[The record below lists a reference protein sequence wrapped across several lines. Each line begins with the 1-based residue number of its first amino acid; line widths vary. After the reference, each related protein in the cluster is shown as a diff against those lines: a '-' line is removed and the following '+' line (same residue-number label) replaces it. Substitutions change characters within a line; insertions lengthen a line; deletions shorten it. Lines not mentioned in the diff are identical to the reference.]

1 MSRFR
6 LAALSIASL
15 LALGGAVRAED
26 APRAIRL
33 NQTGLE
39 ANGPKHAVLADPA
52 TTPLAWTLLDAKGAT
67 VAQGKTRVFGDD
79 AASGEHLHQ
88 IDVSAFHM
96 AGEGYRLKV
105 GAAESRPF
113 ALHAKPDGRLSR
125 AALSF
130 FYQQRASVPI
140 EARFVERPNLARPA
154 GHAPDKATC
163 FDQADERGQVWPGC
177 DYILDTSGGWYDA
190 GDQGKYV
197 VNGGISVWTLVNAW
211 ERAAVLKRPVALKA
225 LGDGSQALPENAN
238 GVPDILDE
246 ARFELTFLL
255 AMQVPDGKMLQVPV
269 GNQKPVDGKLT
280 LTAIDASGMA
290 HQKIADRHWT
300 ALPTAPADDRE
311 TRYLYYP
318 TTAATLNL
326 AAVAA
331 QAARVWKTIDPAF
344 AAKCLDAARRAFAAA
359 RAHPDI
365 YAIGPFTGSGGYGD
379 DNLTDEAYWAAAELY
394 ATTGDA
400 AYEKAVRA
408 SPLFL
413 ATGDFG
419 WGSVG
424 TLGTMTLAL
433 APNGLKPAEIAQAR
447 AKLVASAGD
456 YLADDGRQGYAL
468 PYAAPGYPWGSNSS
482 VLNRAMVLGLA
493 YDFTNE
499 AAYRDGAVD
508 AMDYVLGRN
517 PLDRSYVT
525 GFGARPM
532 RHPHHRFWANQANAA
547 YPEPP
552 AGVLSGG
559 PNSTSMGDPVAKAM
573 KGQCR
578 PQTCWTDDYRA
589 FTQNEVAINWNAPL
603 VWTSAFLDD
612 TALSSGKF
620 KKRDGDPSRA
630 SASQATVISSS
641 QGEKP

>member
-1 MSRFR
+1 MIRP
-6 LAALSIASL
+6 AALCLVSL
-15 LALGGAVRAED
+15 LALTSAARAD
-26 APRAIRL
+26 DTPRPIRL

-39 ANGPKHAVLADPA
+39 TLGPKRAVLADPS
-52 TTPLAWTLLDAKGAT
+52 TTPLDWTLLDASGAA
-67 VAQGKTRVFGDD
+67 VAEGKTKVFGDD
-79 AASGEHLHQ
+79 AASGEHVHQ
-88 IDVSAFHM
+88 IDFSTFRRT
-96 AGEGYRLKV
+96 GDGYRLKV

-113 ALHAKPDGRLSR
+113 TLRAKPDGKLTR

-177 DYILDTSGGWYDA
+177 DYTLDASAGWYDA
-190 GDQGKYV
+190 GDHGKYV
-197 VNGGISVWTLVNAW
+197 VNGGVSVWTLVNAY
-211 ERAAVLKRPVALKA
+211 ERAAVLKRQTALKA

-255 AMQVPDGKMLQVPV
+255 AMQVPQGKTLQVPV
-269 GNQKPVDGKLT
+269 GKQTPSGGKLK
-280 LTAIDASGMA
+280 LTPIDASGMA
-290 HQKIADRHWT
+290 HQKIADRYWT
-300 ALPTAPADDRE
+300 GLPTAPADDKQV
-311 TRYLYYP
+311 RYLYYP
-318 TTAATLNL
+318 TTGATLNL

-331 QAARVWKTIDPAF
+331 QAARVWKTLDPAF
-344 AAKCLDAARRAFAAA
+344 SAQCLDAARRAFAAA
-359 RAHPDI
+359 QAHPDI

-379 DNLTDEAYWAAAELY
+379 GDLTDEFYWAAAELY
-394 ATTGDA
+394 AATGEA
-400 AYEKAVRA
+400 PYEKALRA

-413 ATGDFG
+413 ASPTAGTRPTGDIS

-424 TLGTMTLAL
+424 ALGTITLAL
-433 APNGLKPAEIAQAR
+433 APNGLKPAEVAQAR
-447 AKLVASAGD
+447 ANLTASAGK
-456 YLADDGRQGYAL
+456 YLSDDISQGYAL
-468 PYAAPGYPWGSNSS
+468 PYAAPGYPWGSNAS
-482 VLNRAMVLGLA
+482 VLNRVLVLGLA
-493 YDFTNE
+493 HDVTGE
-499 AAYRDGAVD
+499 IAYRYGAVD

-532 RHPHHRFWANQANAA
+532 RHPHHRFWAHQADPA

-559 PNSTSMGDPVAKAM
+559 PNSTSMGDPVAKDM
-573 KGQCR
+573 KGACR

-603 VWTSAFLDD
+603 VWASAFLDD
-612 TALSSGKF
+612 TA
-620 KKRDGDPSRA
+620 R
-630 SASQATVISSS
+630 
-641 QGEKP
+641 

>member
-1 MSRFR
+1 MIR
-6 LAALSIASL
+6 LAALSFASL
-15 LALGGAVRAED
+15 LALTSAARAED
-26 APRAIRL
+26 APSPIRL

-39 ANGPKHAVLADPA
+39 ALGPKRAVLADPSTA
-52 TTPLAWTLLDAKGAT
+52 PLDWTLLDASGAA
-67 VAQGKTRVFGDD
+67 VAQGKTRMFGED
-79 AASGEHLHQ
+79 AASGEHVHQ
-88 IDVSAFHM
+88 IDFSSFRK
-96 AGEGYRLKV
+96 AGDGYRLKV
-105 GAAESRPF
+105 GAIESRPF
-113 ALHAKPDGRLSR
+113 ALRAKPDGKLTR

-163 FDQADERGQVWPGC
+163 FDLADERGQVWPGC
-177 DYILDTSGGWYDA
+177 DYTLDASDGWYDA

-211 ERAAVLKRPVALKA
+211 ERASVLKRPGAMKA
-225 LGDGSQALPENAN
+225 LGDGGLAIPENAN

-255 AMQVPDGKMLQVPV
+255 AMQVPPGKTLQVPV
-269 GNQKPVDGKLT
+269 GKQKPVDGKLT

-290 HQKIADRHWT
+290 HQKIADRYWT
-300 ALPTAPADDRE
+300 GLPTAPADDKQV
-311 TRYLYYP
+311 RYLYYP
-318 TTAATLNL
+318 TTGATLNL
-326 AAVAA
+326 AAVTA

-344 AAKCLDAARRAFAAA
+344 SAKCLEAARRAFTAAQ
-359 RAHPDI
+359 RHPDI

-379 DNLTDEAYWAAAELY
+379 PELADELYWAAAELY

-400 AYEKAVRA
+400 EYEKALRA

-413 ATGDFG
+413 ASPTAGIKPTGDIS

-424 TLGTMTLAL
+424 ALGTLTLAL
-433 APNGLKPAEIAQAR
+433 TPNKLKPAEVAQAR
-447 AKLVASAGD
+447 ANLTASAAK
-456 YLADDGRQGYAL
+456 YLADDIGQGYGL
-468 PYAAPGYPWGSNSS
+468 PYAAPGYPWGSNASI
-482 VLNRAMVLGLA
+482 LNRVLVLGAA
-493 YDFTNE
+493 YDFSGE
-499 AAYRDGAVD
+499 AAYRIGAVD

-532 RHPHHRFWANQANAA
+532 RHPHHRFWAHQADPA

-559 PNSTSMGDPVAKAM
+559 PNSTSMGDDVAKTM
-573 KGQCR
+573 KGQCK
-578 PQTCWTDDYRA
+578 PQTCWRDDYRA

-603 VWTSAFLDD
+603 AWAAAFLDD
-612 TALSSGKF
+612 TA
-620 KKRDGDPSRA
+620 R
-630 SASQATVISSS
+630 
-641 QGEKP
+641 

>member
-6 LAALSIASL
+6 LAALSVVSL
-15 LALGGAVRAED
+15 LALSNIAHAED

-39 ANGPKHAVLADPA
+39 AGGPKRAILADPA
-52 TTPLAWTLLDAKGAT
+52 TAPLAWTLLDTQGIS

-88 IDVSAFHM
+88 IDFSAFHT
-96 AGEGYRLKV
+96 AGDGYRLKV
-105 GAAESRPF
+105 GGTESRPF
-113 ALHAKPDGRLSR
+113 ALHAEPDGRLTR

-154 GHAPDKATC
+154 GHAPDTATC

-177 DYILDTSGGWYDA
+177 DYTLDASGGWYDA

-211 ERAAVLKRPVALKA
+211 ERAATLKRPAALKA
-225 LGDGSQALPENAN
+225 LGDGALALPENAN

-255 AMQVPDGKMLQVPV
+255 AMQVPDGKTLRVPV
-269 GNQKPVDGKLT
+269 GDQKPIDGKLI
-280 LTAIDASGMA
+280 LTGIDASGMV

-344 AAKCLDAARRAFAAA
+344 AARCLDAARRGFAAA

-379 DNLTDEAYWAAAELY
+379 SDLTDEVYWAAAELY

-400 AYEKAVRA
+400 EYAKALRA

-413 ATGDFG
+413 TTGDIG
-419 WGSVG
+419 WSSVK
-424 TLGTMTLAL
+424 TLGTITLAL
-433 APNGLKPAEIAQAR
+433 TPNGLKPAEIAQAR
-447 AKLVASAGD
+447 ANLVASAGKS
-456 YLADDGRQGYAL
+456 LADDRSQGYAL

-482 VLNRAMVLGLA
+482 VLNRVLVLGLA
-493 YDFTNE
+493 YDFTG
-499 AAYRDGAVD
+499 AVAYRDGAVD

-532 RHPHHRFWANQANAA
+532 RHPHHRFWAHQANPA

-559 PNSTSMGDPVAKAM
+559 PNSTSMGDPVAKDM
-573 KGQCR
+573 KGLCR

-603 VWTSAFLDD
+603 VWASAFLDD
-612 TALSSGKF
+612 TN
-620 KKRDGDPSRA
+620 R
-630 SASQATVISSS
+630 
-641 QGEKP
+641 

>member
-1 MSRFR
+1 MIRP
-6 LAALSIASL
+6 AALCLVSL
-15 LALGGAVRAED
+15 LALTRAAHADD
-26 APRAIRL
+26 APRPIRL

-39 ANGPKHAVLADPA
+39 AVGPKRAVLADPA
-52 TTPLAWTLLDAKGAT
+52 TTPLDWTLLNASGA
-67 VAQGKTRVFGDD
+67 VAAQGKTKVFGDD
-79 AASGEHLHQ
+79 AASGEHVHQ
-88 IDVSAFHM
+88 IDFSSFRA
-96 AGEGYRLKV
+96 AGDGYRLKV

-113 ALHAKPDGRLSR
+113 ALRAKPDGKLTR

-177 DYILDTSGGWYDA
+177 DYTLDASAGWYDA
-190 GDQGKYV
+190 GDHGKYV
-197 VNGGISVWTLVNAW
+197 VNGGVSVWTLVNAY
-211 ERAAVLKRPVALKA
+211 ERAALLKRQAALKA

-255 AMQVPDGKMLQVPV
+255 AMQVPQGKTLQVPI
-269 GNQKPVDGKLT
+269 GKQTPSGGKLT
-280 LTAIDASGMA
+280 LTAIDVSGMA
-290 HQKIADRHWT
+290 HQKIADRYWT
-300 ALPTAPADDRE
+300 GLPTAPADDRQV
-311 TRYLYYP
+311 RYLYYP
-318 TTAATLNL
+318 TTGATLNL

-344 AAKCLDAARRAFAAA
+344 SAKCLDAARRAFAAA
-359 RAHPDI
+359 QAHPDI

-379 DNLTDEAYWAAAELY
+379 GELTDEAYWAAAELY
-394 ATTGDA
+394 ATTGEA
-400 AYEKAVRA
+400 PYEKALRA

-413 ATGDFG
+413 ASPTAGARPTGDIS

-424 TLGTMTLAL
+424 ALGTITLAL
-433 APNGLKPAEIAQAR
+433 APNGLKPAEVAQAR
-447 AKLVASAGD
+447 ANLVASAGR
-456 YLADDGRQGYAL
+456 YLSDDISQGYAL
-468 PYAAPGYPWGSNSS
+468 PYASSGYPWGSNAS
-482 VLNRAMVLGLA
+482 VLNRVLVLGLA
-493 YDFTNE
+493 HDFTGE
-499 AAYRDGAVD
+499 IAYRYGAVD

-525 GFGARPM
+525 GFGARAM
-532 RHPHHRFWANQANAA
+532 RHPHHRFWAHQADPA

-559 PNSTSMGDPVAKAM
+559 PNSTSMGDPVAKDM
-573 KGQCR
+573 KGACR

-603 VWTSAFLDD
+603 VWASAFLDD
-612 TALSSGKF
+612 TA
-620 KKRDGDPSRA
+620 R
-630 SASQATVISSS
+630 
-641 QGEKP
+641 

>member
-1 MSRFR
+1 MIR
-6 LAALSIASL
+6 LAALSFASL
-15 LALGGAVRAED
+15 LALTSAARAED
-26 APRAIRL
+26 APSPIRL

-39 ANGPKHAVLADPA
+39 ALGPKRAVLADPSTA
-52 TTPLAWTLLDAKGAT
+52 PLDWTLLDASGAA
-67 VAQGKTRVFGDD
+67 VAQGKTRMFGDD
-79 AASGEHLHQ
+79 AASGEHVHQ
-88 IDVSAFHM
+88 IDFSAFRK
-96 AGEGYRLKV
+96 AGDGYRLKV
-105 GAAESRPF
+105 GAVESRPF
-113 ALHAKPDGRLSR
+113 VLRARPDGKLTR

-140 EARFVERPNLARPA
+140 EARLVERPDLARPA

-163 FDQADERGQVWPGC
+163 FDLADERGQVWPGC
-177 DYILDTSGGWYDA
+177 DYTLDASEGWYDA

-211 ERAAVLKRPVALKA
+211 ERAAVLKRAAALKA
-225 LGDGSQALPENAN
+225 LGDGGLAIPENAN

-255 AMQVPDGKMLQVPV
+255 AMQVPPSKTLQVPV
-269 GNQKPVDGKLT
+269 GKQKPVDGKLA

-290 HQKIADRHWT
+290 HQKIADRYWT
-300 ALPTAPADDRE
+300 GLPTAPADDKQV
-311 TRYLYYP
+311 RYLYYP
-318 TTAATLNL
+318 TTGATLNL

-344 AAKCLDAARRAFAAA
+344 SAKCLEAARRAFAAA
-359 RAHPDI
+359 QRHPDI

-379 DNLTDEAYWAAAELY
+379 PELADELYWAAAELY

-400 AYEKAVRA
+400 EYEKALRA

-413 ATGDFG
+413 ASPTAGAKPTGDIS

-424 TLGTMTLAL
+424 ALGTLTLAL
-433 APNGLKPAEIAQAR
+433 TPNKLKPAEVAQAR
-447 AKLVASAGD
+447 ANLTASAAK
-456 YLADDGRQGYAL
+456 YLADDIGQGYAL
-468 PYAAPGYPWGSNSS
+468 PYAAPGYPWGSNASI
-482 VLNRAMVLGLA
+482 LNRVLVLGAA
-493 YDFTNE
+493 YDFSGE
-499 AAYRDGAVD
+499 VAYRIGAVD

-532 RHPHHRFWANQANAA
+532 RHPHHRFWAHQADPA

-559 PNSTSMGDPVAKAM
+559 PNSTSMGDDVAKTM
-573 KGQCR
+573 KGQCK
-578 PQTCWTDDYRA
+578 PQTCWRDDYRA

-603 VWTSAFLDD
+603 AWAAAFLDD
-612 TALSSGKF
+612 TA
-620 KKRDGDPSRA
+620 R
-630 SASQATVISSS
+630 
-641 QGEKP
+641 